1 MIPLIASRQNRERQN
16 DAVSRAI
23 KTLSS
28 RFLCFRL
35 VRDSH
40 VLNRVILVQLFSHR
54 TEKLLENYFGDAN
67 TRFRIARGINF
78 SIDDRATLLIFS
90 GKMLVVFSCSGSQTQ
105 LSEEIHVRVDVN
117 DSQMKFI

>member
-1 MIPLIASRQNRERQN
+1 MLRADNDSPLMCRFERLAAQPREKLTLN

-40 VLNRVILVQLFSHR
+40 VHGREILVHSFSHR
-54 TEKLLENYFGDAN
+54 TEKFFDKYFGNMN
-67 TRFRIARGINF
+67 TRFRISRE
-78 SIDDRATLLIFS
+78 
-90 GKMLVVFSCSGSQTQ
+90 V
-105 LSEEIHVRVDVN
+105 
-117 DSQMKFI
+117 